1 MAQPAFKEGY
11 EAGPL
16 PAEDAA
22 LLPAAPVA
30 APASMPQEPPPRSW
44 HGHLLNPFGKCDRE
58 SVLSCFI
65 THYCPAVQFGLTARR
80 AGFSTFLRAFFIFFA
95 LVVLSAFQRSLLV
108 SGSACASALH
118 LLRLT
123 EKSDV

>member
-16 PAEDAA
+16 PAEDAP
-22 LLPAAPVA
+22 LLPAAPVL

-65 THYCPAVQFGLTARR
+65 THYCPAVQFGLTTRR
-80 AGFSTFLRAFFIFFA
+80 AGFLTFLPAFFIFFT
-95 LVVLSAFQRSLLV
+95 LVVLSALQRSLWV

-118 LLRLT
+118 L
-123 EKSDV
+123 SYA